1 MPELPSKNAI
11 LITFGLIALLFL
23 PVAFMV
29 AYQDKTSL
37 PSGSILADL
46 VEKGKIFKA
55 EISKTP
61 PPAGI
66 EWLTNESD
74 PVFAS
79 PEAVKGGSIKVAV
92 QSFPLT
98 FRTVGPDSNSG
109 FRSAILG
116 NQLSLTGLHPNTLN
130 IVPELAT
137 HWAFGKDKK
146 TMYFKL
152 NKKARWS
159 DGVPVTAHDF
169 AYTLAF
175 MRSKHIV
182 APWYNNYYTEMID
195 KVIVFDDHTLAVV
208 STKARPDIHFYLS
221 IGPTPRHFYGELKED
236 FVRKYNWKIV
246 PNTGAYQISDF
257 KKGKY
262 VKFKRKKNWWAKD
275 LYYFKNRF
283 NVDRVI
289 YTVVRNENLE
299 WEYFKKG
306 KLDVFSIGDPVFWHV
321 KSKTLVIENGYV
333 HRIWFYNDTIRSPFG
348 LWLNQDK
355 EIFKDKYVR
364 YAFAHAMNMQ
374 KVIEKVLRNDFF
386 RLEHGYVGYGRYSNN
401 NIKAR
406 RFDLGKVDA
415 YMKKAGWNRGADG
428 IWTKNGRR
436 FSVEI
441 TYGSER
447 HTPKLV
453 VLKEEAKKAG
463 LELRLSKLDPSAW
476 FKKISESR
484 QEAVLMG
491 FGTGGFR
498 PAYWQTYHSDNAHK
512 PRTNNVTNT
521 DDPELDK
528 MIMTYRNSLDAE
540 ERIKLSL
547 KIQQKIHEVGA
558 FVPEAMR
565 PYVREAYWR
574 WWRLPKVPGTKH
586 SESLFSIFNT
596 FSGGLFWYDKVLYE
610 ETKEAMKK
618 KKPFSPTTIIDE
630 TFKTF

>member
-262 VKFKRKKNWWAKD
+262 VKFKRK
-275 LYYFKNRF
+275 
-283 NVDRVI
+283 
-289 YTVVRNENLE
+289 
-299 WEYFKKG
+299 
-306 KLDVFSIGDPVFWHV
+306 
-321 KSKTLVIENGYV
+321 
-333 HRIWFYNDTIRSPFG
+333 
-348 LWLNQDK
+348 
-355 EIFKDKYVR
+355 
-364 YAFAHAMNMQ
+364 
-374 KVIEKVLRNDFF
+374 
-386 RLEHGYVGYGRYSNN
+386 
-401 NIKAR
+401 
-406 RFDLGKVDA
+406 
-415 YMKKAGWNRGADG
+415 
-428 IWTKNGRR
+428 
-436 FSVEI
+436 
-441 TYGSER
+441 
-447 HTPKLV
+447 
-453 VLKEEAKKAG
+453 
-463 LELRLSKLDPSAW
+463 
-476 FKKISESR
+476 
-484 QEAVLMG
+484 
-491 FGTGGFR
+491 
-498 PAYWQTYHSDNAHK
+498 
-512 PRTNNVTNT
+512 
-521 DDPELDK
+521 
-528 MIMTYRNSLDAE
+528 
-540 ERIKLSL
+540 
-547 KIQQKIHEVGA
+547 
-558 FVPEAMR
+558 
-565 PYVREAYWR
+565 
-574 WWRLPKVPGTKH
+574 
-586 SESLFSIFNT
+586 
-596 FSGGLFWYDKVLYE
+596 
-610 ETKEAMKK
+610 
-618 KKPFSPTTIIDE
+618 
-630 TFKTF
+630 